1 MRAVIVSGGNPP
13 SKGLLFSYLKEG
25 DFVVGVDKGCDA
37 LYKYKIMP
45 DLILGDFD
53 SANKDV
59 IEYFI
64 LNNVKNLK
72 FNFDKDYTDTDLG
85 FRKAIENGADEI
97 LLFGATGTRMDHFL
111 GNLGILLKSLKD
123 NIKMKIID
131 DNNIMYLIDKP
142 TRISG
147 ENGRTISFHAI
158 SDTVK
163 NLSIKGARY
172 KLNNYDMSLLEPRAI
187 CNEFIDKD
195 IEISFDSGIILVIL
209 PKD

>member
-25 DFVVGVDKGCDA
+25 DFVIGVDKGCDA

-142 TRISG
+142 ARISG
-147 ENGRTISFHAI
+147 ENGQTISFHAI
-158 SDTVK
+158 SETVK

-172 KLNNYDMSLLEPRAI
+172 KLNSYDMSLLEPRAI
-187 CNEFIDKD
+187 CNEFIDND
-195 IEISFDSGIILVIL
+195 IEISFNSGVILVIL

>member
-1 MRAVIVSGGNPP
+1 MRALIVSGGNPP
-13 SKGLLFSYLKEG
+13 SRKLLFSYLKKG

-45 DLILGDFD
+45 DIILGDFD

-85 FRKAIENGADEI
+85 YRKAIENGADEI

-142 TRISG
+142 ARISG
-147 ENGRTISFHAI
+147 ENGQTISFHAI
-158 SDTVK
+158 SEMVK

-172 KLNNYDMSLLEPRAI
+172 KLDNYDMSLLEPRAI
-187 CNEFIDKD
+187 CNEFIDND
-195 IEISFDSGIILVIL
+195 IEISFDSGVILVIL
-209 PKD
+209 PTD

>member
-13 SKGLLFSYLKEG
+13 SKELLFSYLKEG
-25 DFVVGVDKGCDA
+25 DFVIGVDKGCDA
-37 LYKYKIMP
+37 LYQYKIMP
-45 DLILGDFD
+45 NLILGDFD
-53 SANKDV
+53 SANRDV

-64 LNNVKNLK
+64 LNNVKKLK

-142 TRISG
+142 IRISG
-147 ENGRTISFHAI
+147 EDGQTISFHAI
-158 SDTVK
+158 SDNVK
-163 NLSIKGARY
+163 NLSIKSARY
-172 KLNNYDMSLLEPRAI
+172 TLDSYDMSLLEPRAI

-209 PKD
+209 PTD